1 MNVDQISGTVQAP
14 LPPYAVPP
22 TVVEVL
28 DAAERDA
35 LRAEIKSLLARENA
49 VLVAHYYTDPELQSL
64 AEETGGYVSDSL
76 DMARFGHEHA
86 AHTLVVAGVRFMGET
101 AKILNPEKRVLM
113 PELKAECSLDLGCPA
128 DAFTAFCDQHPDRTV
143 VVYDDDRNMTAARA
157 WWVLR
162 WAGLPDVRV
171 LDGGLPAWLAA
182 GMPVAHAPG
191 RPAPSMIELS
201 PGHMPELDAG
211 ACATL
216 ARNGVLLDARIRPN
230 YIGGRSAPGQ
240 PARGHIPGALSVPA
254 HDNFTDPGPITDNET
269 LAALYRGLGAD
280 GSTAVGVY
288 CGAGMSAAV
297 TVLALAAIGIEAAMY
312 VGSWSAW
319 VGDPGRAV
327 ATGAHPG

>member
-1 MNVDQISGTVQAP
+1 MTDERRERVLLTPTQVQAMIEGGAGPAILAVQSVNPYTGRISERGRRVPGAVDAEAYSDFCGPPSVADGQRP
-14 LPPYAVPP
+14 LP
-22 TVVEVL
+22 
-28 DAAERDA
+28 D
-35 LRAEIKSLLARENA
+35 IA
-49 VLVAHYYTDPELQSL
+49 VLQANARRWGLR
-64 AEETGGYVSDSL
+64 SDR
-76 DMARFGHEHA
+76 M
-86 AHTLVVAGVRFMGET
+86 
-101 AKILNPEKRVLM
+101 
-113 PELKAECSLDLGCPA
+113 
-128 DAFTAFCDQHPDRTV
+128 V

-182 GMPVAHAPG
+182 GLPVAHAPG
-191 RPAPSMIELS
+191 RPVPSMIELS

-216 ARNGVLLDARIRPN
+216 ARTGVLLDARIRPN
-230 YIGGRSAPGQ
+230 YIGGRVAPGQ
-240 PARGHIPGALSVPA
+240 PPRGHIPGALSVPA
-254 HDNFTDPGPITDNET
+254 HDNFTDPGSITDSET
-269 LAALYRGLGAD
+269 LTELYRGLGAD
-280 GSTAVGVY
+280 GTAPVGVY

-319 VGDPGRAV
+319 VGDPDRPV